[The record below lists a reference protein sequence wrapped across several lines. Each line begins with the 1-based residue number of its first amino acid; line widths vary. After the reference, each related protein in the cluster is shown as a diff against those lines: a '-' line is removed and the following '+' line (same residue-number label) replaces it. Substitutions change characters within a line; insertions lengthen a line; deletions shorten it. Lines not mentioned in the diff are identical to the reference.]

1 MVIVIGTRTE
11 TFNNQNKNF
20 VPKLPISTSSCYI
33 CDKPVVANM
42 LMNDWFKQIMSKC
55 AEKSTNFPVEIKS
68 LNFFRPNSTSIVIMY
83 EKFVKE
89 GVVSVNYTFNTIT
102 SENPDVIT
110 IENYKEIFFGK
121 NVEQSE
127 DDV

>member
-20 VPKLPISTSSCYI
+20 VPKLPTSTSSCYI
-33 CDKPVVANM
+33 CDEPVVANM

-89 GVVSVNYTFNTIT
+89 GVVSVNYTFNMIT
-102 SENPDVIT
+102 SENPNIIT
-110 IENYKEIFFGK
+110 SENYKDIFFK
-121 NVEQSE
+121 DKKEQSE